1 MRLSAPRSALRQR
14 VADLLIV
21 ALAFAVGAAALGA
34 YATFRIWQVGS
45 QDGRH
50 HADAIVVL
58 GTAQYNGR
66 PSPALAARLDHA
78 IELYLEG
85 DAPWFITTGGNQP
98 GDWTTEAE
106 VGRKYA
112 IAHGVPADAILFEN
126 TGGTTLE
133 SMGNVRALM
142 DEHSLR
148 SALFVS
154 DRSHMLRVLRLA
166 QDQGIEAYS
175 SPTTTSPDDQG
186 TSWWRGAA
194 HELGGLVQYFLFE
207 ENVNAPDLSGIPA
220 SPGPSDGSRPSAG
233 P

>member
-1 MRLSAPRSALRQR
+1 VAVAFALGGG
-14 VADLLIV
+14 A
-21 ALAFAVGAAALGA
+21 ALAF
-34 YATFRIWQVGS
+34 ATFRIWQVGN

-58 GTAQYNGR
+58 GTAQYNGK

-78 IELYLEG
+78 IALYLEG

-112 IAHGVPADAILFEN
+112 IAHGVPEAATLFEN

-133 SMGNVRALM
+133 SMVNVRALM
-142 DEHSLR
+142 AAHGLR

-166 QDQGIEAYS
+166 QDQGIEAWS
-175 SPTTTSPDDQG
+175 SPTTTSPDDV
-186 TSWWRGAA
+186 GAA
-194 HELGGLVQYFLFE
+194 WDKAALHELGGLAEYLLIEQDTTLP
-207 ENVNAPDLSGIPA
+207 NLPA
-220 SPGPSDGSRPSAG
+220 SPGDASGPASGASAAPRAAASAG
-233 P
+233 ITPSR